1 MLSRWNFER
10 RHIDEIC
17 SQQSNVYFIYHHH
30 QRVGRKGSCYILA
43 FSSSTS
49 FSLSDSRSSTHGKG
63 REGEGRGGVR
73 KLRVFF
79 RSSHNLFIVVL
90 AHLSSSPQSRSLRN
104 PAAVLNIL
112 SPSLLL

>member
-1 MLSRWNFER
+1 MTKFVPSKAMFT
-10 RHIDEIC
+10 
-17 SQQSNVYFIYHHH
+17 
-30 QRVGRKGSCYILA
+30 
-43 FSSSTS
+43 SSTIIINES
-49 FSLSDSRSSTHGKG
+49 VERGLVIYLLILPPPRFRFQTREVLHME